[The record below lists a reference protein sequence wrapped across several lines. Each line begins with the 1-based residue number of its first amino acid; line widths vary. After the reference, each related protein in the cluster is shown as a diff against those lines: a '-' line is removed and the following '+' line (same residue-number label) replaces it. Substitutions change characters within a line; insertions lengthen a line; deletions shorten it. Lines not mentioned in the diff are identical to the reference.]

1 MKTYENNMADQ
12 DVVVHS
18 LRVLSDIKNP
28 ALSQL
33 KRDLSIQQASAQALS
48 LKQDNFY
55 KSLSDDGIITPM
67 EKKIIQREME
77 NIANSYTALYTQA
90 VAEQYDSA
98 PFFQDYMA
106 TYAALR
112 NYLYSVLHLFDNM
125 DEDTAV
131 DREVFNQYFANYYY
145 SENYAIVS
153 MTVGV
158 ITNMGFKILESLEDE
173 GEEGE
178 VGLYQGALY
187 QYIESEWKI
196 INRELYYG
204 KSAVLPP
211 AMEGRYFLN
220 TANSLLNDVLYVN
233 DELLEVN
240 GEMLELGT
248 DYEKGIIYVWE
259 NNHWQR
265 KEPEVDYRYLVA
277 LGDYYSVKDKLPDI
291 IKSEVETIARTVA
304 GSNYYGALIVPPQN
318 PQENDFFLYAGQ
330 TSGTLPPDRE
340 DWPDEPPPWIHAA
353 LYMYKNGSWKWLD
366 ETLPQ
371 NQKYY
376 MEALQDILTIT
387 ATSSGYFTTLFCNA
401 FFANDAA
408 MNSLSL
414 RIIYL
419 QQDGVIKSNNWVSGE
434 DGLLIDAAGNIDAN
448 GNVHIGSGKDGSQK
462 TCVID
467 GTTTITGNTT
477 INGSTVRIEGAE
489 IISTAFECLNEQ
501 PDARTVTYTSGTKLK
516 EELSGGVGSYN
527 NTQFDYGYYEK
538 VTSQGYYMDI
548 PKVVYDPN
556 HYPPVYT
563 KYEKVWVPPSETE
576 KYKLYK
582 DGRSVLEIN
591 NAILGYNM
599 TYTYSIEAGS
609 QTFKFKNLPKNK
621 PVQSGLLYIDDGFL
635 KIS

>member
-1 MKTYENNMADQ
+1 MKRYENNMADQ
-12 DVVVHS
+12 DVIVHS

-33 KRDLSIQQASAQALS
+33 KRDLSIQQASAQALA

-90 VAEQYDSA
+90 VAEQYDTA

-112 NYLYSVLHLFDNM
+112 NYIYSTLHLFDNM
-125 DEDTAV
+125 DADTAV
-131 DREVFNQYFANYYY
+131 DREAFNQYFANYYY

-158 ITNMGFKILESLEDE
+158 ITDMGFKVLTSLQDE
-173 GEEGE
+173 GEEGQ
-178 VGLYQGALY
+178 VGIYQGALY
-187 QYIESEWKI
+187 QYIEGEWKI

-211 AMEGRYFLN
+211 PMEGRYFLN
-220 TANSLLNDVLYVN
+220 TANSILADVLYVN
-233 DELLEVN
+233 DEPLELN

-248 DYEKGIIYVWE
+248 DYEKGIIYVYE

-265 KEPEVDYRYLVA
+265 KEPGEDYRYLVA
-277 LGDYYSVKDKLPDI
+277 MGDYYSVNDKLPDI
-291 IKSEVETIARTVA
+291 IKTEVETIARTAA
-304 GSNYYGALIVPPQN
+304 GSTYYGALIVPPQN

-414 RIIYL
+414 RVIYL
-419 QQDGVIKSNNWVSGE
+419 QQDGVIKSNNYEAGE
-434 DGLLIDAAGNIDAN
+434 EGLLIDAAGNIDAM
-448 GNVHIGSGKDGSQK
+448 GDTHIGGV
-462 TCVID
+462 CIID
-467 GTTTITGNTT
+467 GDASIGGIFQGDLMVQGIAHLSGRTIIEGDAVFSGDIDSGPLLLTSESPTPQVVTYRSGHEFRPGIICDGVVGTYKGYT
-477 INGSTVRIEGAE
+477 FASAKVERKQGGSTYSRYELTLFNKKGQGVWNDIK
-489 IISTAFECLNEQ
+489 STSTSASGYPIDSTF
-501 PDARTVTYTSGTKLK
+501 TYTWDIGSDTKTLKLK
-516 EELSGGVGSYN
+516 NIPSGMPAELWTV
-527 NTQFDYGYYEK
+527 YYD
-538 VTSQGYYMDI
+538 Q
-548 PKVVYDPN
+548 N
-556 HYPPVYT
+556 
-563 KYEKVWVPPSETE
+563 
-576 KYKLYK
+576 
-582 DGRSVLEIN
+582 
-591 NAILGYNM
+591 
-599 TYTYSIEAGS
+599 
-609 QTFKFKNLPKNK
+609 
-621 PVQSGLLYIDDGFL
+621 GFL
-635 KIS
+635 KIKI